1 MKFIPFIVEVL
12 STYFAE
18 DLVLNVV
25 MFNTV
30 VKGEDALVVDVI
42 TLPKRVIR
50 NLKWGIK
57 LIIDSVHQYSVSYHG
72 IIQIF
77 PREIRQE

>member
-30 VKGEDALVVDVI
+30 VKGENALVVDVI

-72 IIQIF
+72 II
-77 PREIRQE
+77 